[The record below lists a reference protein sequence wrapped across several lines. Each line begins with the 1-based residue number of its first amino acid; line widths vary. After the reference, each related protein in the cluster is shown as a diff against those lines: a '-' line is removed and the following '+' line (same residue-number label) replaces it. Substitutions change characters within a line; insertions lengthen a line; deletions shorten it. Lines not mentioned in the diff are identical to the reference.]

1 MEKRRPVSSM
11 FRHRM
16 KQEVVFVQKTMLKL
30 GKETYGEK
38 DIQQA
43 FAEAFAP
50 YFAIDE
56 KTSHLQQPLRTGHRF
71 TSGVERCKQKSYEI
85 NPP

>member
-1 MEKRRPVSSM
+1 M
-11 FRHRM
+11 FQHRM

-56 KTSHLQQPLRTGHRF
+56 ETSHLQPLRNGYRF
-71 TSGVERCKQKSYEI
+71 TSEIERCKQESCEI
-85 NPP
+85 NQP

>member
-1 MEKRRPVSSM
+1 M

-38 DIQQA
+38 DMQQA

-50 YFAIDE
+50 YFASDE
-56 KTSHLQQPLRTGHRF
+56 KTSHLQPVRTGHRF
-71 TSGVERCKQKSYEI
+71 TVEKQRFSGKSYKV
-85 NPP
+85 NSS